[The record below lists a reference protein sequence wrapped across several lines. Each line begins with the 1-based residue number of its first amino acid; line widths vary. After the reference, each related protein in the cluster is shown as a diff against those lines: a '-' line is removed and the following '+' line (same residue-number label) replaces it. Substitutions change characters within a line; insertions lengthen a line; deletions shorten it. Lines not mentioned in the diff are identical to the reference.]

1 MSNGNAS
8 RTQDEVFQ
16 RVQTHRLGASS
27 EHERW
32 RTILDAAKAN
42 HMDSVILRKCIALA
56 MLSPDISGEEVL
68 AHVMKD
74 ADSSA
79 EPDQHERANMV
90 PLFEKA
96 S

>member
-1 MSNGNAS
+1 VSNGNAS
-8 RTQDEVFQ
+8 RTQDEAFQ
-16 RVQTHRLGASS
+16 SVQTHRLGASS

-32 RTILDAAKAN
+32 RKILDAAKAN
-42 HMDSVILRKCIALA
+42 HMDSVILRKCIEFAL
-56 MLSPDISGEEVL
+56 LSPDISAEDVL

-74 ADSSA
+74 ADSSVD
-79 EPDQHERANMV
+79 PSRHERVDMV

>member
-1 MSNGNAS
+1 
-8 RTQDEVFQ
+8 
-16 RVQTHRLGASS
+16 
-27 EHERW
+27 
-32 RTILDAAKAN
+32 
-42 HMDSVILRKCIALA
+42 MDRVILRKCIALA
-56 MLSPDISGEEVL
+56 MLSPDISAKDVL

-74 ADSSA
+74 TDSSA